1 MKRLLLIG
9 LLGLATSAPALAA
22 TYEIDARHTQV
33 FFTYTHGGYS
43 HLRGRLTEVSGSF
56 DFDPADPAKSSIDVQ
71 LPLSS
76 LSTGVPKL
84 DAHLQSADFFDAA
97 QFPTARFRSTAVKV
111 KAKDKLE
118 VSGEL
123 TLKGVT
129 RPVVFEVTINSTAP
143 SSFTRM
149 PAAGFDASTTIKR
162 SEFGVD
168 AMLGMV
174 PDEVRIDISMEARVP
189 KPAAPAPAAN

>member
-1 MKRLLLIG
+1 MKRLFLSCLLA
-9 LLGLATSAPALAA
+9 LPAAPAAA
-22 TYEIDARHTQV
+22 AVYEIDARHTQV

-43 HLRGRLTEVSGSF
+43 HLRGRLNEVSGQF
-56 DFDPADPAKSSIDVQ
+56 DFDPAAPAKSSIDVQ

-76 LSTGVPKL
+76 LSTGVAKL

-97 QFPTARFRSTAVKV
+97 QFPTAAFKSTGVKV
-111 KAKDKLE
+111 LGKDRLA
-118 VSGEL
+118 VSGDL
-123 TLKGVT
+123 TIKGVT
-129 RPVVFEVTINSTAP
+129 RPVLFEVTINSTAP
-143 SSFTRM
+143 SSFSKL
-149 PAAGFDASTTIKR
+149 PAAGFDAHATIKR

-189 KPAAPAPAAN
+189 KPAG

>member
-1 MKRLLLIG
+1 MTRLLLTA
-9 LLGLATSAPALAA
+9 LLGLATALPAAA
-22 TYEIDARHTQV
+22 AVYEIDARHTQV

-43 HLRGRLTEVSGSF
+43 HLRGRLNEVSGSF
-56 DFDPADPAKSSIDVQ
+56 DFDPADPAKSSIAVE

-84 DAHLQSADFFDAA
+84 DTHLLSPDFFDAGK
-97 QFPTARFRSTAVKV
+97 FPTASFKSTAVKV
-111 KAKDKLE
+111 KGKDKLE
-118 VSGEL
+118 VAGDL

-143 SSFTRM
+143 SSFTKM
-149 PAAGFDASTTIKR
+149 PAAGFDAHAVIKR

-174 PDEVRIDISMEARVP
+174 PDEITLDISMEARVP